1 MIKYRNIIQWVTSN
15 DASGRKIWMIGT
27 RVWNEQ
33 FETWIIHYFRKYQ
46 KRLVEIMEG
55 YILQIKSR
63 ILEIAK
69 TGFIVPMTKTE
80 MASQNAG
87 RKLTI

>member
-1 MIKYRNIIQWVTSN
+1 MLLEERFGWSEQGLEFLSFWT
-15 DASGRKIWMIGT
+15 
-27 RVWNEQ
+27 WN
-33 FETWIIHYFRKYQ
+33 FIVIHDFRKYQ

-55 YILQIKSR
+55 YIHQIKSR
-63 ILEIAK
+63 ILVIAK

-87 RKLTI
+87 RKLMI

>member
-1 MIKYRNIIQWVTSN
+1 MDDRNKGLNLRLVN
-15 DASGRKIWMIGT
+15 LRL
-27 RVWNEQ
+27 EL
-33 FETWIIHYFRKYQ
+33 YFRKYQ

-80 MASQNAG
+80 MASQNVG
-87 RKLTI
+87 RKLMI

>member
-27 RVWNEQ
+27 RVWI
-33 FETWIIHYFRKYQ
+33 FELGTLIIHDFRKYQ

-55 YILQIKSR
+55 YIHQIKSR
-63 ILEIAK
+63 ILVIAK

-87 RKLTI
+87 RKLMI

>member
-27 RVWNEQ
+27 RVRMFNLEMLNIQ
-33 FETWIIHYFRKYQ
+33 FFRKFQ
-46 KRLVEIMEG
+46 KRLAEIMEG
-55 YILQIKSR
+55 YILQIKYR

-80 MASQNAG
+80 MGNQNAG
-87 RKLTI
+87 RKPMI